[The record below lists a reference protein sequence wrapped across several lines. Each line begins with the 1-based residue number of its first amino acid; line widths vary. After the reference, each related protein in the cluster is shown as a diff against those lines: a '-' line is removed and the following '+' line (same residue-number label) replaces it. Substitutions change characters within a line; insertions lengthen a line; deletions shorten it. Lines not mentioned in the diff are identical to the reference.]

1 MSSAKSARKDGAP
14 LLPFGAAKML
24 LAVWLANVTLNVPS
38 PVTGLPD
45 TDNNPVN
52 LYLQK
57 LDHMFAKFAELF
69 RDGTANKALEDKV
82 DEICMTLRSHYMV
95 DRRER
100 NRPLSVAD
108 LDYEE
113 IIIYGLQDDLE
124 DYRIEES
131 HNLELEI
138 QEALEDEYVEDE

>member
-1 MSSAKSARKDGAP
+1 
-14 LLPFGAAKML
+14 
-24 LAVWLANVTLNVPS
+24 
-38 PVTGLPD
+38 
-45 TDNNPVN
+45 
-52 LYLQK
+52 
-57 LDHMFAKFAELF
+57 
-69 RDGTANKALEDKV
+69 
-82 DEICMTLRSHYMV
+82 MV